1 MGSDELQD
9 VICTEVFKVGEPGL
23 SFSPSTKKLSLCAF
37 AFRDDREHRN
47 YRPVDA
53 LASDKLFPMLPQKEL
68 GDDGLRR
75 LAKFFW
81 EKHGG
86 FASLLA
92 VKHVECKALERYL
105 HRDLAKVGGDI
116 PPGYPNSQGEGMH
129 RGNGLFAG
137 DFASAVHTNKSVRN
151 FAKIAVD
158 IAR

>member
-53 LASDKLFPMLPQKEL
+53 LGIDKLFPMLPQKEL

-105 HRDLAKVGGDI
+105 HRDFYWRGDSLRSLIENKV
-116 PPGYPNSQGEGMH
+116 
-129 RGNGLFAG
+129 
-137 DFASAVHTNKSVRN
+137 
-151 FAKIAVD
+151 
-158 IAR
+158 